1 MKYSVGLIL
10 DGIGKFPLPFVN
22 STFTIPDV
30 ILHPSILLY
39 RKIFAGLGT
48 KQNLVIEN
56 GNGTYLGCGTPE
68 DFTRL
73 VVNNKWVV
81 VEHFTNGTID
91 NIVKLY
97 DTVQH

>member
-1 MKYSVGLIL
+1 MPPCDQANTGVYV
-10 DGIGKFPLPFVN
+10 FTFV
-22 STFTIPDV
+22 IIV
-30 ILHPSILLY
+30 LLY
-39 RKIFAGLGT
+39 SKIFAGLGT